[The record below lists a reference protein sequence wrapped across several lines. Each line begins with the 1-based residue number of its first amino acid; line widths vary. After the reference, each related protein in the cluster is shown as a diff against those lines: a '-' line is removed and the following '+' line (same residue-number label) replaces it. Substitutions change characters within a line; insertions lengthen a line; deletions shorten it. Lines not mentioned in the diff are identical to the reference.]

1 VTQSSKQRYS
11 GRGTC
16 AVWQCTELRAQ
27 SITHWSCPCSVLVL
41 VLVLVRSEVKT
52 NKLELVY
59 LRLDWPIGHQKR
71 RKESGL

>member
-1 VTQSSKQRYS
+1 M
-11 GRGTC
+11 
-16 AVWQCTELRAQ
+16 CTGVCVYARAGVA
-27 SITHWSCPCSVLVL
+27 SVLVL

-71 RKESGL
+71 RKESADHR